1 VRLAASIRDRTNAT
15 GYLVVVAI
23 AGVLFWIAYDDGS
36 YALSSRSSIAIAA
49 WWGILV
55 GVALGLFPSLR
66 VPRGTDVVGGLL
78 VGLALLTLVSVLW
91 APSAEG
97 AINSF
102 NRVSL
107 YLAIYML
114 VVLASTRRTLTW
126 WADALALAVVAI
138 ATVALLSRLFPDVF
152 PDRGLVT
159 FLPSVATRLSFPL
172 GYWNGL
178 GIFIGLGSPLLLRR
192 ALTAERPIMR
202 AFALAPVPV
211 LVSAL
216 YLTSSRGGFA
226 TALVSAAV
234 FLALTER
241 RWAAMWAIAVCGL
254 GATVALAVMLTRD
267 ELVNGPLDSDV
278 AREQGRSAA
287 LLIVLACGGL
297 AILYGLGLRWL
308 GGRVRPSPKVGRL
321 VVGAALL
328 VALGAIVM
336 LDPVDRIQEFKSLN
350 IPAAHDDFVRAHLL
364 SGSGGGRWQFWS
376 AAVDQWESHPVVGDG
391 AGTYESW
398 WAEHASF
405 SYFVRYTHS
414 LYLQALGELGL
425 LGLALTA
432 GLALAGVFV
441 GAHRTLR
448 ARGEER
454 VTMAALTSVF
464 AGFAFAAA
472 FDWVWELTA
481 VTVFAVIALAL
492 TTGPATSTLAPPRIA
507 RQDEPPVWS
516 VRRRLLLGT
525 VTVVAAWILIAA
537 QAIPLVSDREV
548 ARSRS
553 AVLARDLGEAREAA
567 DAARAIQPWAAT
579 PYLQLALVR
588 EEAGDLDRAREWI
601 EEAMERDPRNWRLWL
616 VGARLETKLGRVGAA
631 ERSLRRAIAL
641 NPRSPLFEDLIGDG
655 S

>member
-1 VRLAASIRDRTNAT
+1 M
-15 GYLVVVAI
+15 
-23 AGVLFWIAYDDGS
+23 
-36 YALSSRSSIAIAA
+36 
-49 WWGILV
+49 WWGVLV
-55 GVALGLFPSLR
+55 GVALGLFPLSRL
-66 VPRGTDVVGGLL
+66 PRGTVVVGGLL
-78 VGLALLTLVSVLW
+78 LGLAALSAVSVLW
-91 APSAEG
+91 APSAEAG
-97 AINSF
+97 VNAF
-102 NRVSL
+102 NRASL
-107 YLAIYML
+107 YLGIYVL
-114 VVLASTRRTLTW
+114 VVLAATRRTLTW

-138 ATVALLSRLFPDVF
+138 ATVALISRLFPDSF

-159 FLPSVATRLSFPL
+159 FLPSAATRLSFPL

-178 GIFIGLGSPLLLRR
+178 GIFIGLGFPLLLRR
-192 ALTAERPIMR
+192 ALTGERPMMR
-202 AFALAPVPV
+202 AVALAPVPV

-226 TALVSAAV
+226 TALVGAAV

-241 RWAAMWAIAVCGL
+241 RWVAMWAIAVCGL

-278 AREQGRSAA
+278 ARDQGRSAA

-308 GGRVRPSPKVGRL
+308 GGRVRPSPRVGRL

-328 VALGAIVM
+328 VALGAIVV
-336 LDPVDRIQEFKSLN
+336 LDPVDRIREFKRLPELN
-350 IPAAHDDFVRAHLL
+350 VAAADGDFVRAHLL
-364 SGSGGGRWQFWS
+364 SGSGSGRWQFWS
-376 AAVDQWESHPVVGDG
+376 AAVDQWERHPAAGEGV
-391 AGTYESW
+391 GTYESW
-398 WAEHASF
+398 WAENASF
-405 SYFVRYTHS
+405 SYFVRYAHS

-432 GLALAGVFV
+432 GLAVAGISV
-441 GAHRTLR
+441 GVRRSLR
-448 ARGEER
+448 ARAEER
-454 VTMAALTSVF
+454 VTAAALTSVF
-464 AGFAFAAA
+464 AGYAFAAA

-492 TTGPATSTLAPPRIA
+492 VTGPATTTLVPPRIA
-507 RQDEPPVWS
+507 RQDEPLDWTT
-516 VRRRLLLGT
+516 RRRLLIGG

-537 QAIPLVSDREV
+537 QAIPLLADREV

-579 PYLQLALVR
+579 PYLQLALVG
-588 EEAGDLDRAREWI
+588 EEAGDLDRALGWI
-601 EEAMERDPRNWRLWL
+601 EEAIDRDPRNWRLWL
-616 VGARLETKLGRVGAA
+616 VGARLETKLGRPGAA

-641 NPRSPLFEDLIGDG
+641 NPRSPLFEDLIGD
-655 S
+655 SS